1 MKNFSKK
8 VLTNEKGFDIL
19 YSQGTNKQLS
29 EREEMKMKT
38 YTIKVV
44 TNKRTVF
51 EKVEAESLEM
61 AKKLAILRVMFQW

>member
-1 MKNFSKK
+1 
-8 VLTNEKGFDIL
+8 
-19 YSQGTNKQLS
+19 
-29 EREEMKMKT
+29 MKT

-61 AKKLAILRVMFQW
+61 AKKIAILRVMFQW